1 MGTDRQVILR
11 RVSELAQPIA
21 DRMGLELVDVE
32 LEGQGVRTVLRILVD
47 REGGVSVEDCARL
60 SERLSRQ
67 LDVEDLFYHRYTLE
81 VASPGLD
88 RPLRRTGDFDRF
100 AGRLVEITTVSEISG
115 QRHFTG
121 RLRGIVAG
129 RVVVD
134 LGRGRE
140 AHIPLEEIAQA
151 RLRVDPEEIRRD
163 LRRRSG
169 ARSGNFR
176 TRWEGR

>member
-1 MGTDRQVILR
+1 M
-11 RVSELAQPIA
+11 AQPIA

>member
-1 MGTDRQVILR
+1 MSTERQAILQ

-21 DRMGLELVDVE
+21 DRLGLELVDVE
-32 LEGQGVRTVLRILVD
+32 LEGQGGRTVLRILVD
-47 REGGVSVEDCARL
+47 RVGGVSVEDCARM

-67 LDVEDLFYHRYTLE
+67 LDVEDLFLHRYTLE

-88 RPLRRTGDFDRF
+88 RPLRRAADFDRF
-100 AGRLVEITTVSEISG
+100 AGRLVEVTTVSEISG

-134 LGRGRE
+134 LGQGRE
-140 AHIPLEEIAQA
+140 AHIPLPEIAQA
-151 RLRVDPEEIRRD
+151 RLRVDPEEIRRT
-163 LRRRSG
+163 LRRHAGRG
-169 ARSGNFR
+169 PANG
-176 TRWEGR
+176 WEVRRKR

>member
-1 MGTDRQVILR
+1 GTDRQVILR

-32 LEGQGVRTVLRILVD
+32 LEGQGARTVLRILVD

-67 LDVEDLFYHRYTLE
+67 LDVEDLFLHRYTLE

-100 AGRLVEITTVSEISG
+100 AGRLVEVTTVSEISG

-163 LRRRSG
+163 LRRRSD